1 MQGSF
6 RSNRKKGEGRKNGK
20 GLESLVSTHF
30 LCYFCV
36 YHPMDLS
43 ILKEIFAAM
52 EQGVVFI
59 DDQNRIAYYNPA
71 AEKIRNTSLQE
82 KLGQSILQ
90 CHPEKSHPKVMKII
104 EDLRSGKV
112 KGHHRMN
119 LQLVEG
125 KFYDNTYSAVWGPE
139 NQYLGVIVV
148 TQDVTKRKKAEDEL
162 KEALTK
168 LQQANEELVRLDR
181 MKDDF
186 LSNVSHELKTP
197 MISVMGYLGMILKE
211 KAGPLNEM
219 QRKFLEISYKNLLKL
234 EKNIDQLFEL
244 AEMGIQEEAY
254 LFEPVD
260 LVKII
265 QFSCSTVEPLAKEH
279 QIDLETQLPLD
290 PVIIE
295 GVPDKLDQLFD
306 NLLTNAVKYNR
317 RGGKI
322 TVSLSENEQSVF
334 AHVMDTGVGISHQ
347 SLPEVFTRHFQEKKK
362 PLGDV
367 KGLGIGLS
375 LVQEIVKLHQG
386 QIHIESELGKGTVF
400 SVMLSKKRTPPETGV
415 KRSEG

>member
-1 MQGSF
+1 
-6 RSNRKKGEGRKNGK
+6 
-20 GLESLVSTHF
+20 
-30 LCYFCV
+30 
-36 YHPMDLS
+36 MDAS
-43 ILKEIFAAM
+43 ILKEIFSAM

-71 AEKIRNTSLQE
+71 AERIRNTSLKE
-82 KLGQSILQ
+82 RLGQSILQ
-90 CHPEKSHPKVMKII
+90 CHPKKSHPKVLKII
-104 EDLRSGKV
+104 EDLRSGKI

-119 LQLVEG
+119 LQLVKG
-125 KFYDNTYSAVWGPE
+125 KFYDNTYSAVWGPGNE
-139 NQYLGVIVV
+139 YLGVIVV
-148 TQDVTKRKKAEDEL
+148 TQDVTERKKAEDEL
-162 KEALTK
+162 KETLTK
-168 LQQANEELVRLDR
+168 LQLANEELVRLDR

-211 KAGPLNEM
+211 KVGPLTEV

-234 EKNIDQLFEL
+234 EKNIDQLLDL
-244 AEMGIQEEAY
+244 AELGIQKEVY
-254 LFEPVD
+254 SFEPVD
-260 LVKII
+260 LVKIVE
-265 QFSCSTVEPLAKEH
+265 FSCSTVEPLAKEH
-279 QIDLETQLPLD
+279 QIELETELPLN
-290 PVIIE
+290 PLVIE

-322 TVSLSENEQSVF
+322 RVVLSENEGGVF
-334 AHVMDTGVGISHQ
+334 AHVMDTGIGISHQ

-362 PLGDV
+362 PLGDF

-386 QIHIESELGKGTVF
+386 QIHIESELGKGTIF
-400 SVMLSKKRTPPETGV
+400 SVMLPKKRTP
-415 KRSEG
+415 SEFGASDMERQTMTV